1 MTRNEQRKRLTVEKL
16 AVDYLDVRE
25 LHRANKFQDHWVTY
39 RVYSFRWPKI
49 SKMRVGRY
57 LIILE
62 LYDRTVPQNIR
73 VS

>member
-25 LHRANKFQDHWVTY
+25 LQRTIKFGDNWVTY